1 MPDTIEQTPAQLA
14 AEKQAQALADLL
26 HGLNCHVNLITANST
41 AHQSLRPSPR
51 NQVLAFQQELKNRGI
66 NCTLRQ
72 SRGQD
77 IDAGCGQLRSR
88 FLTQK

>member
-1 MPDTIEQTPAQLA
+1 M
-14 AEKQAQALADLL
+14 
-26 HGLNCHVNLITANST
+26 NCHVNLITANKVTNQKLQPS
-41 AHQSLRPSPR
+41 HRPE
-51 NQVLAFQQELKNRGI
+51 VLAFMQELKNRGI

-88 FLTQK
+88 FLTQKSR

>member
-1 MPDTIEQTPAQLA
+1 
-14 AEKQAQALADLL
+14 LADLIQ
-26 HGLNCHVNLITANST
+26 GMNCHVNLISANNTASQT
-41 AHQSLRPSPR
+41 LQPSPR
-51 NQVLAFQQELKNRGI
+51 NQILAFQQELKNRGI